1 MSDKL
6 NFEKALDTTAGHGG
20 DFILPILA
28 DTVIPFIRMRS
39 YLRQALKSFDMP
51 TETYKLP
58 KIPTGADVYFAGTN
72 ATAPVAD
79 IGTGTVDLVAKKLM
93 VQLPIPRELSEDAI
107 QPILSLIKD
116 ELARTFALAEEDC
129 FLNGNASSPSPF
141 WAPSDKRRAF
151 DGLTALATGT
161 PVDAAGSKITLAHL
175 STAIEN
181 MGKYGID
188 KDELFFVFSLREENY
203 LRQLLGVNLAL
214 NQLGL
219 TGTALPREIGKIWG
233 IPVIATTQLNAGAA
247 GSGDATEALL
257 VNKSAAVIG
266 DRRVFEIR
274 SGGEVLMANDQILV
288 VASERL
294 AFAATYEDAIVKIS
308 NLGTNV

>member
-1 MSDKL
+1 MTDNLK
-6 NFEKALDTTAGHGG
+6 FEKALDNTAGQGG

-51 TETYKLP
+51 TETFKYP
-58 KIPTGADVYFAGTN
+58 KIPTGADVYFVGAN
-72 ATAPVAD
+72 AAAPVAN

-93 VQLPIPRELSEDAI
+93 VQLPIARELTEDSI
-107 QPILSLIKD
+107 QPIVPIVKD

-129 FLNGNASSPSPF
+129 FLNGNASSPNPL
-141 WAPSDKRRAF
+141 WAANDKKRAF
-151 DGLTALATGT
+151 NGLSAVAAGT
-161 PVDAAGSKITLAHL
+161 PVDAAGSKINLSHL

-188 KDELFFVFSLREENY
+188 KDELFFIISLREENY
-203 LRQLLGVNLAL
+203 LRQILGITLAF

-219 TGTALPREIGKIWG
+219 TGTSLPREVGKLWG
-233 IPVIATTQLNAGAA
+233 IPVIATTLLNV
-247 GSGDATEALL
+247 GSSTTGDATEALL
-257 VNKSAAVIG
+257 VNKSAAIIG
-266 DRRVFEIR
+266 DRRQFEIKA
-274 SGGEVLMANDQILV
+274 GNEVLMATDQTLI

-294 AFAATYEDAIVKIS
+294 AFNATYEDAIVKIS